1 MKTAL
6 RAEWTKVR
14 TEPSTGWLLVA
25 TVGLTIAL
33 SAATA
38 SAMHYSVATPQDTT
52 KLSLTGIE
60 LGQTVVAIIAV
71 LAIAGEYSTGMI
83 RVTLAAIPH
92 RLTMLGAKTT
102 LVGGLAA
109 AAGVIAVPAS
119 LLIGRLILPGH
130 GFTATHGYRLL
141 HLADWST
148 LRAAGGSVLY
158 LVLIAL
164 LSLGVATVVRDAAH
178 GTGPSARFT

>member
-83 RVTLAAIPH
+83 RVTLAAVPH

-119 LLIGRLILPGH
+119 LLI
-130 GFTATHGYRLL
+130 
-141 HLADWST
+141 
-148 LRAAGGSVLY
+148 
-158 LVLIAL
+158 
-164 LSLGVATVVRDAAH
+164 
-178 GTGPSARFT
+178 